1 MPFTPALPWLP
12 TALAHPSSHPST
24 RSHSIP
30 SVPFAFGLC
39 LAFLSV
45 QAGEMAQWI
54 QESADKPDDL
64 SSSRGPCVV
73 EGGADFDKLSPEV
86 STHAPTYIH
95 KTYTRVHS
103 SVKSIIEIL
112 NFVFSRM
119 HTSLSV
125 H

>member
-1 MPFTPALPWLP
+1 MPFTPALPSLP

-24 RSHSIP
+24 CLHSIP

-64 SSSRGPCVV
+64 SSSCGPCVV

-86 STHAPTYIH
+86 STHAPTYIKH
-95 KTYTRVHS
+95 THVYTHQ
-103 SVKSIIEIL
+103 
-112 NFVFSRM
+112 
-119 HTSLSV
+119 
-125 H
+125 

>member
-1 MPFTPALPWLP
+1 MPFTPALPSLL
-12 TALAHPSSHPST
+12 TALAHLSSHLST

-30 SVPFAFGLC
+30 SIPFAFGLC

-54 QESADKPDDL
+54 QESAEKPDDL

-86 STHAPTYIH
+86 STHAPTYI
-95 KTYTRVHS
+95 K
-103 SVKSIIEIL
+103 
-112 NFVFSRM
+112 
-119 HTSLSV
+119 HTHMCALISKINHRNS
-125 H
+125 